1 MEEVQMPTYMYR
13 AMTKHGQIVRNKITD
28 SNKLNCV
35 KRLKRND
42 LIPIS
47 VVPALATST
56 KEKKGPRNLRK
67 GNQEM
72 ELKRIGQKRLKEN
85 TTKRKSIREKIYSK
99 ILADRKIS
107 SRDIRI
113 FTQNFYLLKKANF
126 NNVHALSTVVENTEN
141 PKLRLVLEDVL
152 YGVESGEFMYTTLEY
167 YSDIFPFIY
176 VNMIKVGELS
186 GSLDTSLKQA
196 IKYLD
201 ESDALKSKL
210 RKILIPNIGMFIG
223 ILVMLLVCV
232 IVGVPVIQNI
242 FETLGS
248 TDKLPWITLWFAGVV
263 NVLVKYWYIPVLVIA
278 GTTAAIIFYINTP
291 EGRYRFDNFKYIM
304 PIFGK
309 LIYLI
314 DFSRLLKNIL
324 LNLQNGI
331 RLQDALDVSKNV
343 IKNNVML
350 SMIDMSINNI
360 YIGQSWIEPFE
371 QAKFSN
377 PMTVEMLKIGMQT
390 DLSEMMEKLVEYMDI
405 DIDNTLEK
413 IMKVLPEIAY
423 GIVGIVL
430 IFFVVVVLVPCI
442 QIYMGGFLFSAYSAY
457 I

>member
-1 MEEVQMPTYMYR
+1 MPTYMYK
-13 AMTKHGQIVRNKITD
+13 AMTKHGQIVKNKITEA
-28 SNKLNCV
+28 NKVNCI

-42 LIPIS
+42 LVPIS
-47 VVPALATST
+47 IVKTLRVE
-56 KEKKGPRNLRK
+56 KRVKKGPRNFRK
-67 GNQEM
+67 INNDN
-72 ELKRIGQKRLKEN
+72 ELKRIGQQRLKES
-85 TTKRKSIREKIYSK
+85 TTGKKSLRDKIYSK
-99 ILADRKIS
+99 MSNTQKIS

-126 NNVHALSTVVENTEN
+126 NNVHALSTVVESTEN
-141 PKLRLVLEDVL
+141 PRLRLVLEDVL
-152 YGVESGEFMYTTLEY
+152 YGVEAGEFMYTTLEY
-167 YSDIFPFIY
+167 YSDIFPY
-176 VNMIKVGELS
+176 VYINMIKVGELS
-186 GSLDTSLKQA
+186 GALDLSLKQA

-201 ESDALKSKL
+201 ETEALNSKL

-223 ILVMLLVCV
+223 LMVLLLVCV

-242 FETLGS
+242 FETIGS
-248 TDKLPWITLWFAGVV
+248 TDQLPWITMWFAGVV
-263 NVLVKYWYIPVLVIA
+263 DLLMKYWYIPVFVIV
-278 GTTAAIIFYINTP
+278 GVVGGVIFYINTP
-291 EGRYRFDNFKYIM
+291 EGRYRFDNFKYTM

-314 DFSRLLKNIL
+314 DFSRLLKNML

-331 RLQDALDVSKNV
+331 RIQEALDVSKNV

-350 SMIDMSINNI
+350 SMIDVAINNI
-360 YIGQSWIEPFE
+360 YVGQSWIEPFE
-371 QAKFSN
+371 QARFSN

-390 DLSEMMEKLVEYMDI
+390 DLSEMMEKLVEYMDM
-405 DIDNTLEK
+405 DIDNALEK

-442 QIYMGGFLFSAYSAY
+442 QIYMGGFLFSAYSSY